1 MADVGCAVA
10 VSWKNSNA
18 ELRLCHDLALDTELV
33 FYDTCINFRHPAG
46 FDINFI
52 VCYTH
57 SGKLNNYK
65 TKAETIIV
73 SNIARLTRS
82 SGPAFFAHKALLS
95 SALAAFF
102 LLAGCSSGGMKK
114 DLVQLPPSY
123 ALPPATTGILADV
136 ATDIMTEHGEEFS
149 GFRVLDRSHAGLNWR
164 LALIDSA
171 VSSLDIQTYLWY
183 PDVSGRLV
191 LERAVLAAQ
200 RGVKV
205 RLIVDDL
212 LLQGHDQLIANL
224 EAQPNIEFRIFNP
237 WTERGN
243 ILQRA
248 GQMLAEMERLNSR
261 MHDKLLIADGR
272 AAVIGGRNIG
282 DHYFGLN
289 EVYNFHD
296 TDLLGVGQIA
306 SQAND
311 MFDGFWNSKWVVSA
325 QNLTTVADAQ
335 IAQEQW
341 QNILDATAD
350 APQLE
355 QFPREPKD
363 WSAEILS
370 YVPARHI
377 GRSKMVY
384 DEASADQIYQN
395 VIASMFN
402 FFSMAEKELLIM
414 NAYIIPGQ
422 KAVDVLQELG
432 DKGVDVRILTNSLAT
447 HDVPAV
453 NSHYEPWRD
462 DLIKAGVELFEL
474 RPDAAIKPTI
484 VDVAPVDSGFIG
496 LHSKSAVIDGR
507 YVFVGSMNLDPRS
520 AKINTEMGVF
530 VDSPGLAQELSA
542 IIRRDMSPENAWH
555 LQLDEDGDVYW
566 EDSNGVLT
574 EQPARDGMQRIMNQL
589 MKLGPSEQY

>member
-1 MADVGCAVA
+1 MVLAYIPLLIRPVRTHFTVAQAFVLIAVA
-10 VSWKNSNA
+10 
-18 ELRLCHDLALDTELV
+18 
-33 FYDTCINFRHPAG
+33 
-46 FDINFI
+46 
-52 VCYTH
+52 
-57 SGKLNNYK
+57 
-65 TKAETIIV
+65 
-73 SNIARLTRS
+73 
-82 SGPAFFAHKALLS
+82 
-95 SALAAFF
+95 ALA
-102 LLAGCSSGGMKK
+102 LLAGCSSGGMKQDIVK
-114 DLVQLPPSY
+114 LPPSY
-123 ALPPATTGILADV
+123 ALPPATTGLLAEV
-136 ATDIMTEHGEEFS
+136 AAGIEAEHGEEFS
-149 GFRVLDRSHAGLNWR
+149 GFRVLDKSYMGLHWR
-164 LALIDSA
+164 LALIDTA

-183 PDVSGRLV
+183 PDVSGKLI

-243 ILQRA
+243 VLQRA

-296 TDLLGVGQIA
+296 TDLLGIGNIA
-306 SQAND
+306 TQANG
-311 MFDGFWNSKWVVSA
+311 MFDSFWNSHWVVSA
-325 QNLTTVADAQ
+325 QNLTAEADKKV
-335 IAQEQW
+335 AQEQW
-341 QNILDATAD
+341 QVLVQSAAE
-350 APQLE
+350 APQLAR
-355 QFPREPKD
+355 FSREPQD
-363 WSAEILS
+363 WSAEIRDEASGL
-370 YVPARHI
+370 RI

-384 DEASADQIYQN
+384 DEAAADQIHQK
-395 VIASMFN
+395 VIANMFN
-402 FFSMAEKELLIM
+402 FFGMAEKELLIM
-414 NAYIIPGQ
+414 NAYVIPGQ
-422 KAVDVLQELG
+422 KAIDVLQELG

-474 RPDAAIKPTI
+474 RPDAAIKSTI
-484 VDVAPVDSGFIG
+484 VDVPPVDAEFVG
-496 LHSKSAVIDGR
+496 LHSKTAVIDGR

-530 VDSPGLAQELSA
+530 VDSPELARDMGD
-542 IIRRDMSPENAWH
+542 IIRRDMSPENAWQVK
-555 LQLDEDGDVYW
+555 LNDEGDVYW
-566 EDSNGVLT
+566 EDSNGILT
-574 EQPARDGMQRIMNQL
+574 EQPARDGMQRVMNQL
-589 MKLGPSEQY
+589 MKLGPVDQY